1 MTALAS
7 LVLGCLTSI
16 LFSLAILRFLSHPLA
31 RLLERLR
38 PDQASATFWRSY
50 TQVMLALAPLLCVLL
65 FDLIVHDSDPIARL
79 RYGVIASLGGLLF
92 GLWMVG
98 KRLGRFVEAAANRGS
113 AP

>member
-1 MTALAS
+1 MTALLS

-31 RLLERLR
+31 GLLERLC
-38 PDQASATFWRSY
+38 PDQASASFWRSY

-65 FDLIVHDSDPIARL
+65 FDLIVHDSDPIAKL
-79 RYGVIASLGGLLF
+79 RYGVISSLGGLLF

-113 AP
+113 AR